1 MTRYTTDGRLDICS
15 NAAERAIRPLALV
28 RKNWLFVGND
38 AGGESAAT
46 IYALAQTAKL
56 NGLDPEA
63 HLRAVIDRIAD
74 YPNKRI
80 GELPPWNIVL

>member
-56 NGLDPEA
+56 NGPDPEA
-63 HLRAVIDRIAD
+63 HSRAVIDRIAD
-74 YPNKRI
+74 DPKKRI
-80 GELPPWNIVL
+80 GELLPWNIVL